1 MKKGM
6 LLIFWGLMFLT
17 LTIVKL
23 PWEGLVWVFNM
34 IGYGLCAIGM
44 MMNFRSSEIRA
55 FLISGLGLLGRDDL
69 LPAFSGCQ
77 FAVTIQPEF

>member
-23 PWEGLVWVFNM
+23 PWEGLVWGFNM
-34 IGYGLCAIGM
+34 IGYG
-44 MMNFRSSEIRA
+44 
-55 FLISGLGLLGRDDL
+55 
-69 LPAFSGCQ
+69 
-77 FAVTIQPEF
+77 

>member
-23 PWEGLVWVFNM
+23 PWEGLVWGFNM
-34 IGYGLCAIGM
+34 IGYGSVSYTHLDVYKRQAKFPSGDKPRN
-44 MMNFRSSEIRA
+44 NFD
-55 FLISGLGLLGRDDL
+55 F
-69 LPAFSGCQ
+69 
-77 FAVTIQPEF
+77 FAAPDSTESKIKGDREAVL

>member
-23 PWEGLVWVFNM
+23 PWEGLVWGFNM
-34 IGYGLCAIGM
+34 IGDVYKRQVR
-44 MMNFRSSEIRA
+44 N
-55 FLISGLGLLGRDDL
+55 SGIPSLR
-69 LPAFSGCQ
+69 
-77 FAVTIQPEF
+77 

>member
-23 PWEGLVWVFNM
+23 PWEGN
-34 IGYGLCAIGM
+34 YQKQA
-44 MMNFRSSEIRA
+44 
-55 FLISGLGLLGRDDL
+55 
-69 LPAFSGCQ
+69 
-77 FAVTIQPEF
+77 